1 MIARSSSEERRRED
15 TAFNQKKTECIPILR
30 YLFFRGS
37 PANSKG
43 ECLLQSTWTV
53 AWPIPQQNQ
62 VVILPWIAVAWLLD
76 IKEKDTVSMWA
87 RGESDSVQWIQSSY
101 LHNPLIYK
109 KSIPHATLS
118 NLTKRTHIFPVINCS
133 CSSRSWWHMYIDFDA
148 ECTFVSRVLSSAWKI
163 LNKSR
168 VKYIWSESVFIWK
181 NFRECWDHLFMTGYI
196 WAENGTRHSVKWVAY
211 PLIVSKRNDKY
222 NDSD

>member
-1 MIARSSSEERRRED
+1 MTARSSSEERRRED

-101 LHNPLIYK
+101 PLIYK

-118 NLTKRTHIFPVINCS
+118 NLTKRTHVFPVINCS

-168 VKYIWSESVFIWK
+168 VKYIWSESG
-181 NFRECWDHLFMTGYI
+181 LFHMKEFPRVLGPLVYDWIYI
-196 WAENGTRHSVKWVAY
+196 WAENSTRHSVKWVAY

>member
-168 VKYIWSESVFIWK
+168 VKWIWSFSYERISESV
-181 NFRECWDHLFMTGYI
+181 
-196 WAENGTRHSVKWVAY
+196 GTTCLWLDIYMSGKQHKA
-211 PLIVSKRNDKY
+211 LSKMGSISLN
-222 NDSD
+222 SI